1 MISSQEKIIIK
12 FILKI
17 NNKNSKNEVIYD
29 HEKEKVNDKENKH
42 HL

>member
-29 HEKEKVNDKENKH
+29 YEKEENNK
-42 HL
+42 